1 MTFKLCGVPALDKAT
16 MDPHGLQP
24 RLPTMDLYRLQPT
37 DPVFDMHQ
45 TGAIDKGIEDE
56 IFTSSEVPTTSSEL
70 VPSLHGYFRLSKVPI
85 FTKLC

>member
-1 MTFKLCGVPALDKAT
+1 MVKVHMLNLHYMTFKLCGVSALDKAT

-56 IFTSSEVPTTSSEL
+56 IFTSSEVS
-70 VPSLHGYFRLSKVPI
+70 YNI
-85 FTKLC
+85 F